1 MWTFGIIF
9 QKCGCRWYFSMKF
22 WVVNDIDK
30 FFKVKLYCSLYVFV
44 SYPLVINA
52 LGFYFSSKTSPWN
65 EKKTHIWNENCVF
78 SFPFNFFYEQATEP
92 KEFMS

>member
-44 SYPLVINA
+44 SYPLAINA

-65 EKKTHIWNENCVF
+65 EKKTHIWSENCVF